1 MDNVSKLETLVRFGF
16 NYNPF
21 KEINLKTSDTT
32 RIHRVLD
39 LAVKGDEMVSI
50 VGKRGSGKS
59 WTVKAG
65 LKKLKAKQVL
75 VRSSDK
81 LRLLISDIER
91 AMILDLSEETPK
103 RGGEIRARQL
113 RRILG
118 EASQKE
124 KIVLTIEEAHRIH
137 GMTLRALKT
146 LREMD
151 WMGESELFSVVLI
164 GQSDPMNKAGV
175 SEVRLRS
182 DTVHLRGLSADEIR
196 NFARKTV
203 GSVFSHKAIEAVSLL
218 PEAENYLELQAVL
231 LRLMGRAL
239 AEGRKEVKETDVLK
253 KFGSEQKRSPQ
264 KRGDLG
270 IVSLKNAKDKT
281 EGKVGQALQ
290 SILGEKQ

>member
-1 MDNVSKLETLVRFGF
+1 MANVSKLETLVRFGF
-16 NYNPF
+16 DYNPF
-21 KEINLKTSDTT
+21 KEVNLKTSDST
-32 RIHRVLD
+32 RIQRVEG
-39 LAVKGDEMVSI
+39 LAVKGNEMVSI

-59 WTVKAG
+59 HMVKEG
-65 LKKLKAKQVL
+65 LEKSKARQVV

-91 AMILDLSEETPK
+91 AMILDLSEERPK

-124 KIVLTIEEAHRIH
+124 KIVLTIEEAHRLH

-151 WMGESELFSVVLI
+151 WMGETELFAVVLI

-182 DTVHLRGLSADEIR
+182 DTVHLQGLTANEVE
-196 NFARKTV
+196 NYVKKTV
-203 GSVFSHKAIEAVSLL
+203 GRVFGLEAIKAISLL
-218 PEAENYLELQAVL
+218 PETENYLDLQSIL
-231 LRLMGRAL
+231 LRLMGRAS
-239 AEGRKEVKETDVLK
+239 AEGHGEVQYEDVLK
-253 KFGSEQKRSPQ
+253 EFGSEQIASLERA
-264 KRGDLG
+264 DV
-270 IVSLKNAKDKT
+270 VSLTNVKGGADH
-281 EGKVGQALQ
+281 EASQALQ
-290 SILGEKQ
+290 TVLGAK

>member
-1 MDNVSKLETLVRFGF
+1 MGNLSRLETFVRFGF
-16 NYNPF
+16 DCNPF
-21 KEINLKTSDTT
+21 KGVNLKTSDST
-32 RIHRVLD
+32 RIQRVAG
-39 LAVKGDEMVSI
+39 LAIKGNEMVSI

-59 WTVKAG
+59 HMVKEA
-65 LKKLKAKQVL
+65 LKKSNVRQVV

-81 LRLLISDIER
+81 LRLLIGDIER

-124 KIVLTIEEAHRIH
+124 KIVLTIEEAHRLH

-151 WMGESELFSVVLI
+151 WMGETELFAVVLI

-182 DTVHLRGLSADEIR
+182 DTVHLQGLTVSEVENYVER
-196 NFARKTV
+196 TV
-203 GSVFSHKAIEAVSLL
+203 GRVFQHKAIKAISLL
-218 PEAENYLELQAVL
+218 PESENYLDLQSIL
-231 LRLMGRAL
+231 LRLMGRA
-239 AEGRKEVKETDVLK
+239 AAGGHGEVQYDDVLK
-253 KFGSEQKRSPQ
+253 EFGSEQIASLEKADVVSLTNV
-264 KRGDLG
+264 KGEGDLEARQ
-270 IVSLKNAKDKT
+270 VL
-281 EGKVGQALQ
+281 QAV
-290 SILGEKQ
+290 LGAN

>member
-1 MDNVSKLETLVRFGF
+1 MANVSKLETLVRFGF
-16 NYNPF
+16 DYNPF
-21 KEINLKTSDTT
+21 KEVNLKTSDST
-32 RIHRVLD
+32 RGQRILD
-39 LAVKGDEMVSI
+39 LAIKGDEIVSM

-59 WTVKAG
+59 RIVKAG
-65 LKKLKAKQVL
+65 VTKSKARQVV

-124 KIVLTIEEAHRIH
+124 KIVLTIEEAHRLH

-151 WMGESELFSVVLI
+151 WMGETELFAIVLI

-182 DTVHLRGLSADEIR
+182 DTVYLQGLTVNEIE
-196 NFARKTV
+196 NYIKKTV
-203 GSVFSHKAIEAVSLL
+203 GRVFSSKAIKAVSLM
-218 PEAENYLELQAVL
+218 PESENYLDLQSIL

-239 AEGRKEVKETDVLK
+239 AEGHGEVRCGDVLK
-253 KFGSEQKRSPQ
+253 EFGSEQIDSLEKADVATFTNV
-264 KRGDLG
+264 RGETDHEA
-270 IVSLKNAKDKT
+270 S
-281 EGKVGQALQ
+281 QALKTA
-290 SILGEKQ
+290 LGAT

>member
-1 MDNVSKLETLVRFGF
+1 MDSSISRLETLVKFGF
-16 NYNPF
+16 DYNPF
-21 KEINLKTSDTT
+21 KGVNLKTSDRT
-32 RIHRVLD
+32 RIQRIRD
-39 LAVKGDEMVSI
+39 LVIEGNEFVII

-59 WTVKAG
+59 WTVKAEFG
-65 LKKLKAKQVL
+65 KSKVRQVV

-124 KIVLTIEEAHRIH
+124 KIVLIIEEAHRLH

-151 WMGESELFSVVLI
+151 WRGETELFAVVLVA
-164 GQSDPMNKAGV
+164 QSDPMNKAGV

-182 DTVHLRGLSADEIR
+182 DTVHLQGLTVNEI
-196 NFARKTV
+196 KKYVEETV
-203 GSVFSHKAIEAVSLL
+203 GRVFSSKAIKAISLL
-218 PEAENYLELQAVL
+218 PESENYLDLQSIL
-231 LRLMGRAL
+231 LSLMGRAL
-239 AEGRKEVKETDVLK
+239 AEGHGEVQFEDVLK
-253 KFGSEQKRSPQ
+253 EFGSEQIASLEKA
-264 KRGDLG
+264 DV
-270 IVSLKNAKDKT
+270 VSLTNVKGEANHEAS
-281 EGKVGQALQ
+281 QALQ
-290 SILGEKQ
+290 AVLNAS

>member
-1 MDNVSKLETLVRFGF
+1 MGNVSKLETLVRFGF
-16 NYNPF
+16 NFNPF
-21 KEINLKTSDTT
+21 KEVSLKTSDTT
-32 RIHRVLD
+32 RIHRVLG

-59 WTVKAG
+59 WTVKGG
-65 LKKLKAKQVL
+65 LRKLKARQVV

-124 KIVLTIEEAHRIH
+124 KIVLTIEEAHRLH

-182 DTVHLRGLSADEIR
+182 DTVHLEGLTANEIG
-196 NFARKTV
+196 NYVKKTV
-203 GSVFSHKAIEAVSLL
+203 GRVFGSKAIEAVSLL
-218 PEAENYLELQAVL
+218 PETANYLELQSVL

-239 AEGRKEVKETDVLK
+239 FEGHEEVQHDDVLK
-253 KFGSEQKRSPQ
+253 EFGNEQRASSEKS
-264 KRGDLG
+264 GESG
-270 IVSLKNAKDKT
+270 VVSLMNT
-281 EGKVGQALQ
+281 R
-290 SILGEKQ
+290 EKA

>member
-1 MDNVSKLETLVRFGF
+1 MANVSKLETLVRFGF
-16 NYNPF
+16 NHNPF
-21 KEINLKTSDTT
+21 KEVNLKTSDRT
-32 RIHRVLD
+32 RMQRIVGLGI
-39 LAVKGDEMVSI
+39 KGNEMVSV
-50 VGKRGSGKS
+50 VGERGTGKS
-59 WTVKAG
+59 LAVKAG
-65 LKKLKAKQVL
+65 LKKSKARQVV

-81 LRLLISDIER
+81 SRLLISDIER

-124 KIVLTIEEAHRIH
+124 KIVLTIEEAHRLH

-151 WMGESELFSVVLI
+151 WMGEIELFAVVLI

-182 DTVHLRGLSADEIR
+182 DTVHLQGLTVNEIE
-196 NFARKTV
+196 NYVEKTV
-203 GSVFSHKAIEAVSLL
+203 GRVFSSKAIKAISSL
-218 PEAENYLELQAVL
+218 PESENYLDLQSIL

-239 AEGRKEVKETDVLK
+239 AEGHEEVQYDDVLK
-253 KFGSEQKRSPQ
+253 EFGGEQIASLEKA
-264 KRGDLG
+264 DV
-270 IVSLKNAKDKT
+270 VSLTNVKGETDHEAS
-281 EGKVGQALQ
+281 QALKTV
-290 SILGEKQ
+290 LGAK

>member
-1 MDNVSKLETLVRFGF
+1 MANVSKLETLVRFGF
-16 NYNPF
+16 DCNPF
-21 KEINLKTSDTT
+21 KEVNLKTSDST
-32 RIHRVLD
+32 RIQRILD
-39 LAVKGDEMVSI
+39 LAIKGDEIVSM

-59 WTVKAG
+59 WTVKAW
-65 LKKLKAKQVL
+65 LRKSKARQVV

-124 KIVLTIEEAHRIH
+124 KIVLTIEEAHRLH

-146 LREMD
+146 LREMS
-151 WMGESELFSVVLI
+151 WMGETELFAVVLI

-182 DTVHLRGLSADEIR
+182 DTVHLQGLTVNEIE
-196 NFARKTV
+196 NYVKKTV
-203 GSVFSHKAIEAVSLL
+203 GRVFSTKAIKAISLL
-218 PEAENYLELQAVL
+218 PESENYLDLQSVL
-231 LRLMGRAL
+231 LRLMGRAS
-239 AEGRKEVKETDVLK
+239 AEGHGEVQYDDVLK
-253 KFGSEQKRSPQ
+253 EFGSEQIASLEKA
-264 KRGDLG
+264 D
-270 IVSLKNAKDKT
+270 IVSLTNAKGET
-281 EGKVGQALQ
+281 AHEASQALQ
-290 SILGEKQ
+290 TVLGAN